1 MKDIMQLFSGIFER
15 VSTCLAIFPRLT
27 AKLKLPKEY
36 QQPIFSITFA
46 NDLEAKEIQSSLEYE
61 VKYNEE
67 EIETFLMGWRYYRD
81 IWEKTELEFTKHIL
95 STDQKSYVFEQSI
108 EYYSSLADEIGMKDS
123 IVNVYFIL
131 VNQNFLK
138 NTLMDYIE
146 KWQMLNIKLLLRR
159 ATTKINGEYKM
170 IMETFSTY
178 VQNSLISRDVY
189 FARFT
194 ITVNNYL

>member
-1 MKDIMQLFSGIFER
+1 MQLFSGIFER
-15 VSTCLAIFPRLT
+15 VCTSLAIFPRLT
-27 AKLKLPKEY
+27 AKLKLPKEN
-36 QQPIFSITFA
+36 QQPLFSITFA
-46 NDLEAKEIQSSLEYE
+46 NDPEAKEIQSSLEYE

-67 EIETFLMGWRYYRD
+67 EIDTFLMGWRYYRD
-81 IWEKTELEFTKHIL
+81 IWEKTELEFTKNIL

-159 ATTKINGEYKM
+159 ATTKINGECK
-170 IMETFSTY
+170 I
-178 VQNSLISRDVY
+178 
-189 FARFT
+189 
-194 ITVNNYL
+194 ITDFF